1 MNLEKINYDK
11 IIIGDCIMEKF
22 SKVDGGVIES
32 KYFAMKY
39 LPSVDK
45 SNPDLNG
52 KCNLLISAM
61 VMADAIGDNE
71 DINNLMR
78 AFSEAL
84 LACKTEEELNNFSLF
99 MNKLAEIGG
108 FARGFNHE
116 VNSMISQKGKL
127 AAQTIIQNIDKER
140 QEKKEQVQ
148 SKDSSKLRE
157 FEQIYAKLNNELE
170 KFKRNPM
177 VNDRDLALL
186 LEMYQNLL
194 NYLHRLKGTI
204 DDGIFAQY
212 DGQINAI
219 ISNLNSISQTLGDI
233 ERPMKR

>member
-11 IIIGDCIMEKF
+11 TIIGDCIMEKV

-71 DINNLMR
+71 DIDNLMR

-99 MNKLAEIGG
+99 MNKRKAIPFDQLK
-108 FARGFNHE
+108 
-116 VNSMISQKGKL
+116 MM
-127 AAQTIIQNIDKER
+127 DER
-140 QEKKEQVQ
+140 EGTFDQVCSYYGIKK
-148 SKDSSKLRE
+148 
-157 FEQIYAKLNNELE
+157 N
-170 KFKRNPM
+170 
-177 VNDRDLALL
+177 
-186 LEMYQNLL
+186 
-194 NYLHRLKGTI
+194 
-204 DDGIFAQY
+204 
-212 DGQINAI
+212 
-219 ISNLNSISQTLGDI
+219 NLNSFSNLISSF
-233 ERPMKR
+233 RRR